1 MSEADA
7 GKDYYELLGARDD
20 ATRDEIV
27 RRFRQRAAEHHPDR
41 GGSEERMKELNEA
54 YRVLGDAGAREA
66 YDARRRERAP
76 RDEPSD
82 GEWASDGETINAR
95 FGGRGLGREWR
106 VAESERAAQS
116 DAVWGRVA
124 GAGATIFAGLVLLLL
139 VRTHYVVFLFP
150 LAMLA
155 CALVFF
161 GVWMAHAAMVFA
173 RGSFKPTHFA
183 RRSVWAQ
190 ELLFWSTVAGGVGGV
205 YVLLTSF

>member
-1 MSEADA
+1 MSEGDA
-7 GKDYYELLGARDD
+7 VKDYYELLGTRED

-27 RRFRQRAAEHHPDR
+27 RRFRRRAAEHHPDR
-41 GGSEERMKELNEA
+41 GGDEERMKELNEA
-54 YRVLGDAGAREA
+54 YRVLGDEGARAA
-66 YDARRRERAP
+66 YDARRRDTRSA
-76 RDEPSD
+76 
-82 GEWASDGETINAR
+82 ASDDDSMNGDGWGGAR
-95 FGGRGLGREWR
+95 FADEWLGREWE
-106 VAESERAAQS
+106 VADSARAAQA

-155 CALVFF
+155 AALVFF

-173 RGSFKPTHFA
+173 RARFNPTHFA
-183 RRSVWAQ
+183 RRFVWAQ
-190 ELLFWSTVAGGVGGV
+190 ELVFWSTVAGGIGGV